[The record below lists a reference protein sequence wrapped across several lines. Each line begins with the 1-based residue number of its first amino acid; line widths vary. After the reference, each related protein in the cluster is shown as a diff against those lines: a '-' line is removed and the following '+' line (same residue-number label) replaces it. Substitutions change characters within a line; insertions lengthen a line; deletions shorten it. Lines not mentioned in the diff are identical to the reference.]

1 MAVPKKKTTKGRR
14 NNRRMHIH
22 LKQTSLIA
30 CPKCGKP
37 TLPHIICAECGYY
50 NGKEAIDV
58 LKKLTKKEKKNK
70 KKKVAT
76 KEASD
81 KKTKSLKM
89 EELSKK

>member
-1 MAVPKKKTTKGRR
+1 MAVPKKKTTRGRR

-22 LKQTSLIA
+22 LKAASLIA

-37 TLPHIICAECGYY
+37 VLSHIICAECGYY
-50 NGKEAIDV
+50 KGKEAVDV
-58 LKKLTKKEKKNK
+58 LKKLTKKDKKNK
-70 KKKVAT
+70 EKELAA
-76 KEASD
+76 KEAGD